1 MGEFVQPPRIV
12 EGRLRSLAAVYGG
25 VMRTSMIRTVQY
37 RANTLIELALMVAEP
52 VVYLVVWQIV
62 ARTNDGS
69 VDGFTAGRFAAYFI
83 AWSWVRTFVQGG
95 SPGNW
100 ERRVRDGSMAGFL
113 MRPIHPVHQ
122 NLALWVGFG
131 IARATMWIPAGAV
144 LVLIFRPELHTGA
157 LQLLVFP
164 VAVAM
169 AMLAR
174 TFTQDT
180 IGAGAFWFTRISAI
194 GSIVGLVE
202 LLTSGRLVPLELLPG
217 WAQAVSWALPF
228 RWTFA
233 FPIEALIGPMSSG
246 RLFTGLAMEAG
257 WLVVMWMVLRVVWSR
272 GIRHFSAV
280 GG

>member
-1 MGEFVQPPRIV
+1 MGEAAHPSRIA
-12 EGRLRSLAAVYGG
+12 EGRFRSLAAVYRG
-25 VMRTSMIRTVQY
+25 VMRTAMINAVQY
-37 RANTLIELALMVAEP
+37 RTNTLIELALMVAEP

-62 ARTNDGS
+62 ARTNGGI
-69 VDGFTAGRFAAYFI
+69 VDGFTPGRFAAYFI

-100 ERRVRDGSMAGFL
+100 ERRVRDGSMSGFL

-131 IARATMWIPAGAV
+131 IARATMWIPAGTV
-144 LVLIFRPELHTGA
+144 LVLVFRPELHTSA
-157 LQLLVFP
+157 LQVLVFL
-164 VAVAM
+164 VAVPL

-180 IGAGAFWFTRISAI
+180 IGAGAFWFTRIGAI

-217 WAQAVSWALPF
+217 WAQALTWALPF
-228 RWTFA
+228 RWTFG
-233 FPIEALIGPMSSG
+233 FPIEALIGPMSAG
-246 RLFTGLAMEAG
+246 RLFAGLAMEAA
-257 WLVVMWMVLRVVWSR
+257 WVVVMGLLLRFVWSR

>member
-1 MGEFVQPPRIV
+1 MSG
-12 EGRLRSLAAVYGG
+12 L
-25 VMRTSMIRTVQY
+25 
-37 RANTLIELALMVAEP
+37 
-52 VVYLVVWQIV
+52 
-62 ARTNDGS
+62 
-69 VDGFTAGRFAAYFI
+69 
-83 AWSWVRTFVQGG
+83 
-95 SPGNW
+95 
-100 ERRVRDGSMAGFL
+100 L

-122 NLALWVGFG
+122 NLGLWIGFG
-131 IARATMWIPAGAV
+131 ITRAAMWIPAGTV
-144 LVLIFRPELHTGA
+144 LVLVFRPELHTSL
-157 LQLLVFP
+157 LQVLVFP
-164 VAVAM
+164 IAVAM

-202 LLTSGRLVPLELLPG
+202 LLTSGRLVPLELMPG
-217 WAQAVSWALPF
+217 WAQAATWALPF

-233 FPIEALIGPMSSG
+233 FPIEALIGPMSPG

-257 WLVVMWMVLRVVWSR
+257 WLTVMGLLLRFVWSR

>member
-1 MGEFVQPPRIV
+1 MAESAGSARLA
-12 EGRLRSLAAVYGG
+12 EGRLRSLAAVYRG
-25 VMRTSMIRTVQY
+25 VMRTSILRALQY
-37 RANTLIELALMVAEP
+37 RVNTLIELALMVAEP

-62 ARTNDGS
+62 ARARGGN
-69 VDGFTAGRFAAYFI
+69 VDGFTPGRFAAYFI
-83 AWSWVRTFVQGG
+83 GWSWVRTFVQGG
-95 SPGNW
+95 SPENW
-100 ERRVRDGSMAGFL
+100 ERRVRDGSMSGFL

-122 NLALWVGFG
+122 NLALWIGFG
-131 IARATMWIPAGAV
+131 IARATMWIPAGTV
-144 LVLIFRPELHTGA
+144 LVLIFKPELHTSV
-157 LQLLVFP
+157 LQVLVFV

-169 AMLAR
+169 AMPAR
-174 TFTQDT
+174 TFMQDT

-217 WAQAVSWALPF
+217 WARAVTWALPF
-228 RWTFA
+228 RWTFG
-233 FPIEALIGPMSSG
+233 FPIEALIGPMSRP

-257 WLVVMWMVLRVVWSR
+257 WLIVMGLLLRLVWSR